1 MTKTWT
7 HSMQNIRSK
16 LTTTLSQSR
25 LAQRLLPRL
34 SPLAR
39 ASPSSKL
46 RSGSILVSDSLE
58 RIALSM
64 SYDMLFNVQLNIP
77 ADTSFVLPASNTQT
91 LGDDDQIER
100 PVEPNS
106 PSHIS
111 AIVTADLLFNVV
123 LDLPPATPSTPPAD
137 RRSCCR
143 GVSPAQSVQ
152 LLISAAL
159 T

>member
-1 MTKTWT
+1 MTKTRT
-7 HSMQNIRSK
+7 HSLQNIRSK
-16 LTTTLSQSR
+16 LTTTLSRSR

-39 ASPSSKL
+39 VSPSSKL

-64 SYDMLFNVQLNIP
+64 SYDMLFNVEPNIP
-77 ADTSFVLPASNTQT
+77 ADTS
-91 LGDDDQIER
+91 LGNDDQDER
-100 PVEPNS
+100 PVEPTS

-111 AIVTADLLFNVV
+111 LASVTADLLFDVV